1 MVGNQTGNPA
11 VNQVCLKRVRIEGD
25 IENRIQ
31 ELLARCD
38 RVCDYLDPD
47 RGKRQFTHKLRQNFR
62 YEMLKFAVYLSD
74 ADGVIETKEVLA
86 IRKHLHSNAVADDLR
101 VLRVREHIRFGFQ
114 TATPIPLKAAVLH
127 DSRREDDGGPFGD
140 QCAQIMLDT
149 YKAFGRIFI
158 ALHENDPTDKSMPA
172 YTVYIQTLTDYLK
185 QFGVL
190 YPASCKLFYIE
201 ELERIEDGEAEEM
214 ELTGGEDVR
223 EEDIRAA
230 DIGAK
235 DVKIEY
241 VHTNSTDREKEGD
254 KEAGNGRYGAE
265 CLRHKDGGFQKEK
278 DDSALAKKLE
288 EFHGMIG
295 LSGVKREVDALINL
309 LRIQSLRAANGLQ
322 NARTSKHM
330 VFSGNPGTGKTTV
343 ARILAGIYKDLGVLE
358 KGTLVEV
365 DRSGL
370 VKGYV
375 GQTAIQ
381 VKKVVE
387 QARGGILFIDE
398 AYTLTV
404 GKGESDY
411 GQEAVDTL
419 LKAMEDYREELVVI
433 VAGYPDLMN
442 RFLESNPGLKS
453 RFNKFI
459 CFEDYSA
466 EEQLAILKAMCDRQ
480 QYVLSRDAYA
490 YMEAYLSRRMKRPH
504 PDFANA
510 RDVRNML
517 ERAIL
522 RQATRVIG
530 LSNPSREDLQT
541 LTAIDFMV

>member
-1 MVGNQTGNPA
+1 MVENQTSNPA
-11 VNQVCLKRVRIEGD
+11 SGQIRVKRGQIEGN
-25 IENRIQ
+25 IENRIE

-47 RGKRQFTHKLRQNFR
+47 RGKCEFTHKLRQNFR

-114 TATPIPLKAAVLH
+114 TATPVPLKAAVLH
-127 DSRREDDGGPFGD
+127 DSRREDAGGPFGD

-158 ALHENDPTDKSMPA
+158 ALHENDPTDKSAPA

-185 QFGVL
+185 KFDVL
-190 YPASCKLFYIE
+190 YPASCKLFCIE
-201 ELERIEDGEAEEM
+201 ELERIENEEAEEM
-214 ELTGGEDVR
+214 EAAGEEDV
-223 EEDIRAA
+223 
-230 DIGAK
+230 GA
-235 DVKIEY
+235 
-241 VHTNSTDREKEGD
+241 HSTDRRKAEDE
-254 KEAGNGRYGAE
+254 EAGNGRYGTE
-265 CLRHKDGGFQKEK
+265 RRRQKKGSSQKGK

-288 EFHGMIG
+288 EFHAMIG

-381 VKKVVE
+381 VKKVVD

-442 RFLESNPGLKS
+442 KFLESNPGLKS

-480 QYVLSRDAYA
+480 QYVLSKDAYA
-490 YMEAYLSRRMKRPH
+490 YMEAYLSERMKRPH

-530 LSNPSREDLQT
+530 LQNPSREDLQT
-541 LTAIDFMV
+541 LTAVDFMV